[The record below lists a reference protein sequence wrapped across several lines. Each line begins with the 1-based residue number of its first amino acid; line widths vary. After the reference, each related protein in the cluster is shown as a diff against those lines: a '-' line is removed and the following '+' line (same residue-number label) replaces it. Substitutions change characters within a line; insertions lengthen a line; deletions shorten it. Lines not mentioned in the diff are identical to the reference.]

1 MKPGLLLFAA
11 LSLQTAFGQSL
22 MQRAPARA
30 ANTVNPLRADER
42 AEKAGAKLYA
52 RECSACHGARRQG
65 QEGIPPLNGPDVQG
79 AAPGVLFWI
88 LRNGA
93 LHNGMPSFAHLPEE
107 QRWQIVT
114 FLKGAGK

>member
-52 RECSACHGARRQG
+52 RECSACHGRMPESHGGMWRS
-65 QEGIPPLNGPDVQG
+65 
-79 AAPGVLFWI
+79 APW
-88 LRNGA
+88 
-93 LHNGMPSFAHLPEE
+93 
-107 QRWQIVT
+107 
-114 FLKGAGK
+114 